1 MVVSCSFSFH
11 VFPSLQTA
19 GSGPRSPKRAFHSH
33 DENQLDIK
41 ARVARFGHEMEVLL
55 GFVGY
60 SWMKFYKIGIPNIA
74 LAEPTGWQWR
84 EREREYL
91 IYYIYIHIN
100 SQQSLAAL
108 QCNSVKSIEIHRN
121 PSNHHLYLNA
131 IPATLRKSVAAHGKD
146 QPLNRMGITYRS
158 LPQKKK
164 HHRIVIS
171 SQFDGSSLV
180 ILYGGGPFSV
190 LAAMACRTAAAF
202 QQNALRRIAVL
213 LPMAAWLDLL
223 G

>member
-1 MVVSCSFSFH
+1 
-11 VFPSLQTA
+11 
-19 GSGPRSPKRAFHSH
+19 
-33 DENQLDIK
+33 LDIK

-84 EREREYL
+84 ERERER
-91 IYYIYIHIN
+91 ISNIYIYIHFN

-158 LPQKKK
+158 LPPKKET
-164 HHRIVIS
+164 S
-171 SQFDGSSLV
+171 
-180 ILYGGGPFSV
+180 
-190 LAAMACRTAAAF
+190 
-202 QQNALRRIAVL
+202 
-213 LPMAAWLDLL
+213 
-223 G
+223 

>member
-84 EREREYL
+84 ERER
-91 IYYIYIHIN
+91 ISNIYIIDIYTYQFPTIT
-100 SQQSLAAL
+100 SGTTMQFS
-108 QCNSVKSIEIHRN
+108 EIHRN
-121 PSNHHLYLNA
+121 PSKP
-131 IPATLRKSVAAHGKD
+131 IKS
-146 QPLNRMGITYRS
+146 PF
-158 LPQKKK
+158 
-164 HHRIVIS
+164 IS
-171 SQFDGSSLV
+171 
-180 ILYGGGPFSV
+180 
-190 LAAMACRTAAAF
+190 
-202 QQNALRRIAVL
+202 
-213 LPMAAWLDLL
+213 
-223 G
+223 